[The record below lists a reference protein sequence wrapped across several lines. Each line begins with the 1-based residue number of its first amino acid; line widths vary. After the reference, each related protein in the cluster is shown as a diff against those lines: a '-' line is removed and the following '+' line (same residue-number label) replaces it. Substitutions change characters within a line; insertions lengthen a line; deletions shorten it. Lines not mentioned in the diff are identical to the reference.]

1 MWLIKKIIKIY
12 LKKENENLVKILS
25 EILKDKKLTFLDIG
39 ASGGIPKRW
48 EFVEKFLIKILVEP
62 DEKSSK
68 ELINSG
74 NFIIDKVL
82 FSEPDKNIDFY
93 HTQKQTCS
101 SLLKPNF
108 DYLKKFSDS
117 ERFKIENNLKF
128 KTSTLDLELN
138 DKFRPDFMKIDT
150 EGSELIILDGSQK
163 TLKKLLGLEIEVS
176 FFKLRENQPIYEDV
190 VNYLSKYNFEFID
203 FLSMIRWERD
213 KFRFTGQPHLSDL
226 LFLISPNKII
236 EDYNKGKI
244 SEDIV
249 LKYIII
255 LVVYLRVDFLRVL
268 SLDNKIKNNFN
279 YIEKILY
286 LVEEKVKKI
295 NQIDNISYLLKSKI
309 YNTI

>member
-1 MWLIKKIIKIY
+1 MRLIKKIIEMY
-12 LKKENENLVKILS
+12 LKKENNDLIKFLS
-25 EILKDKKLTFLDIG
+25 EILNDKKLTFLDIG

-68 ELINSG
+68 ELINKG

-82 FSEPDKNIDFY
+82 FSEPNKIIDFY

-108 DYLKKFSDS
+108 DYLRRFSEV
-117 ERFKIENNLKF
+117 ERFKIQNNLKF
-128 KTSTLDLELN
+128 KTSTLDLELQ
-138 DKFRPDFMKIDT
+138 DRFRPDFMKIDT
-150 EGSELIILDGSQK
+150 EGSELIILDGSQN
-163 TLKKLLGLEIEVS
+163 TLKNLLGLEIEVS
-176 FFKLRENQPIYEDV
+176 FFNLRVNQPVYQDV
-190 VNYLSKYNFEFID
+190 INYLSKYNFEFID

-236 EDYNKGKI
+236 EDYNKHKI

-255 LVVYLRVDFLRVL
+255 LAVYLRVDFLRVL
-268 SLDNKIKNNFN
+268 SLDNKIKNKFN

-286 LVEEKVKKI
+286 LVEKKVKKI
-295 NQIDNISYLLKSKI
+295 NKIENIAYILKSKI

>member
-1 MWLIKKIIKIY
+1 MRLIKKIIEIY
-12 LKKENENLVKILS
+12 LKKENNDLIKFLS
-25 EILKDKKLTFLDIG
+25 EILNDKKLTFLDIG

-68 ELINSG
+68 ELINKG

-82 FSEPDKNIDFY
+82 FSEPNKIIDFY

-108 DYLKKFSDS
+108 DYLRRFSEA
-117 ERFKIENNLKF
+117 ERFKIQNNLKF
-128 KTSTLDLELN
+128 KTSTLDLELQ
-138 DKFRPDFMKIDT
+138 DRFRPDFMKIDT
-150 EGSELIILDGSQK
+150 EGSELIILDGSQN
-163 TLKKLLGLEIEVS
+163 TLKNLLGLEIEVS
-176 FFKLRENQPIYEDV
+176 FFNLRENQPVYQDV
-190 VNYLSKYNFEFID
+190 INYLSKYNFEFID

-236 EDYNKGKI
+236 EDYNKHKI

-255 LVVYLRVDFLRVL
+255 LAVYLRVDFLRVL
-268 SLDNKIKNNFN
+268 SLDNKIKSKFN

-286 LVEEKVKKI
+286 LVEKKVKKI
-295 NQIDNISYLLKSKI
+295 NKIENIAYILKSKI

>member
-1 MWLIKKIIKIY
+1 MRLIKKIIEIY
-12 LKKENENLVKILS
+12 LKKENNDLIKILS
-25 EILKDKKLTFLDIG
+25 EILNDKKLTFLDIG

-68 ELINSG
+68 DLINNG

-82 FSEPDKNIDFY
+82 FSEPDKIIDFY
-93 HTQKQTCS
+93 HTKKQTCS

-108 DYLKKFSDS
+108 DYLSKFSEV
-117 ERFKIENNLKF
+117 ERFKIQNNLKF
-128 KTSTLDLELN
+128 KTSTLDVELQ
-138 DKFRPDFMKIDT
+138 DRYRPDFMKIDT
-150 EGSELIILDGSQK
+150 EGSELIIFDGSQN
-163 TLKKLLGLEIEVS
+163 TLKNLLGLEIEVS
-176 FFKLRENQPIYEDV
+176 FFNLREKQPIYQDV
-190 VNYLSKYNFEFID
+190 MNYLSKYNFEFID

-236 EDYNKGKI
+236 DDYNKNKI

-255 LVVYLRVDFLRVL
+255 LVVYLRVDFLKIL
-268 SLDNKIKNNFN
+268 SLDDKIKNNFN
-279 YIEKILY
+279 HIEKILY
-286 LVEEKVKKI
+286 LVEKKVKKI
-295 NQIDNISYLLKSKI
+295 NKIESIAYILKNKI

>member
-1 MWLIKKIIKIY
+1 MRLIKKIIEMY
-12 LKKENENLVKILS
+12 LKKENNDLIKFLS
-25 EILKDKKLTFLDIG
+25 EILNDKKLTFLDIG

-68 ELINSG
+68 ELINKG

-82 FSEPDKNIDFY
+82 FSEPNKIIDFY

-108 DYLKKFSDS
+108 DYLRRFSEV
-117 ERFKIENNLKF
+117 ERFKIHNNLKF
-128 KTSTLDLELN
+128 KTSTLDLELQ
-138 DKFRPDFMKIDT
+138 DRFRPDFMKIDT
-150 EGSELIILDGSQK
+150 EGSELIILDGSQN
-163 TLKKLLGLEIEVS
+163 TLKNLLGLEIEVS
-176 FFKLRENQPIYEDV
+176 FFNLRENQPVYQDV
-190 VNYLSKYNFEFID
+190 INYLSKYNFEFID

-236 EDYNKGKI
+236 EDYNKHKI

-255 LVVYLRVDFLRVL
+255 LAVYLRVDFLRVL
-268 SLDNKIKNNFN
+268 SLDNKIKNKFN

-286 LVEEKVKKI
+286 LVEKKVKKI
-295 NQIDNISYLLKSKI
+295 NKIENIAYILKSKI

>member
-1 MWLIKKIIKIY
+1 
-12 LKKENENLVKILS
+12 
-25 EILKDKKLTFLDIG
+25 
-39 ASGGIPKRW
+39 
-48 EFVEKFLIKILVEP
+48 
-62 DEKSSK
+62 
-68 ELINSG
+68 
-74 NFIIDKVL
+74 
-82 FSEPDKNIDFY
+82 
-93 HTQKQTCS
+93 
-101 SLLKPNF
+101 
-108 DYLKKFSDS
+108 
-117 ERFKIENNLKF
+117 
-128 KTSTLDLELN
+128 
-138 DKFRPDFMKIDT
+138 
-150 EGSELIILDGSQK
+150 
-163 TLKKLLGLEIEVS
+163 
-176 FFKLRENQPIYEDV
+176 
-190 VNYLSKYNFEFID
+190 
-203 FLSMIRWERD
+203 MIRWERD